1 MTREFLDLASPEEFI
16 KILMKSTE
24 DMINN
29 DGQKVNRVVFEES
42 FFKLLEV
49 NNPEEIM
56 ARFDKFYRERFP
68 YLGEGLEVD
77 NTSCK
82 IIEMLKKKGYGLVL
96 ATNPVF
102 PPEAIR
108 ERLSWSGLKAD
119 DFDFITHYN
128 NMHYCKPNLK
138 YYKEILKNIGATPSR
153 CYMVGNDVEEDM
165 VAGRLG
171 IKTYLIK
178 DNLIERGNSTI
189 PEPDWQ
195 GSLAGL
201 FEYLKLNS

>member
-171 IKTYLIK
+171 IKDLS
-178 DNLIERGNSTI
+178 D
-189 PEPDWQ
+189 Q
-195 GSLAGL
+195 G
-201 FEYLKLNS
+201 